1 MRNIRIKYILVS
13 MLCLLTAIV
22 HAETIYVIDELKI
35 GLHEDRSIDSPI
47 MKLVP
52 SGTPLS
58 VIERDNDLVHVQEPE
73 GIRGWINSK
82 YVNNEIPDQ
91 SLINELENK
100 NKVLQK
106 ENDLLKSHKT
116 TTAADT
122 TSPDNKSD
130 ALNELEQQL
139 KSERLKAGELQA
151 QLTDLKS
158 NIADID
164 NSDQFLNDIKALTQE
179 NQHLISQLESSGI
192 EVQTESNSMS
202 DSIFT
207 INNWKNLT
215 IAFVIVFVIGM
226 VGGAFFLDFQNRRRH
241 GGFRV

>member
-1 MRNIRIKYILVS
+1 MRNIRINYILVS
-13 MLCLLTAIV
+13 MLCLLTTIV

-35 GLHEDRSIDSPI
+35 GLHENQSIDSPI

-82 YVNNEIPDQ
+82 YVINEIPGK

-106 ENDLLKSHKT
+106 ENDLLKSNKT
-116 TTAADT
+116 TTVAY
-122 TSPDNKSD
+122 NKSD
-130 ALNELEQQL
+130 ALKELEQQL
-139 KSERLKAGELQA
+139 KSERLKVGELQA
-151 QLTDLKS
+151 QLTDLKT

-164 NSDQFLNDIKALTQE
+164 NYDQYLDDIKALKQE
-179 NQHLISQLESSGI
+179 NQLLISQLEASGI
-192 EVQTESNSMS
+192 EVQVESNSMS
-202 DSIFT
+202 DSTFV
-207 INNWKNLT
+207 INNWKNMS
-215 IAFVIVFVIGM
+215 IAFLIIFVIGM
-226 VGGAFFLDFQNRRRH
+226 AVGAFFLDFQNRRRH

>member
-1 MRNIRIKYILVS
+1 MRNIRINYILVS
-13 MLCLLTAIV
+13 MLCLLTTIV

-35 GLHEDRSIDSPI
+35 GLHENQSIDSPI

-82 YVNNEIPDQ
+82 YVINEIPGK

-106 ENDLLKSHKT
+106 ENDLLKSNKT
-116 TTAADT
+116 TTVA
-122 TSPDNKSD
+122 DNKSD
-130 ALNELEQQL
+130 ALKELEQQL
-139 KSERLKAGELQA
+139 KSERLKVGELQA
-151 QLTDLKS
+151 QLTDLKT

-164 NSDQFLNDIKALTQE
+164 NSDQYLNDIKTLKQE
-179 NQHLISQLESSGI
+179 NQFLISQLEASGI

-202 DSIFT
+202 DSTFT
-207 INNWKNLT
+207 INNWKNLS
-215 IAFVIVFVIGM
+215 IAFLIVFVIGM

>member
-1 MRNIRIKYILVS
+1 

-58 VIERDNDLVHVQEPE
+58 VIERDNDLVYVQEPE
-73 GIRGWINSK
+73 GTRGWINSK
-82 YVNNEIPDQ
+82 YVINEIPGK

-106 ENDLLKSHKT
+106 ENDLLKSNKT

-130 ALNELEQQL
+130 ALKELEQQL
-139 KSERLKAGELQA
+139 KSERLKVGELQA
-151 QLTDLKS
+151 QLTDLKT

-164 NSDQFLNDIKALTQE
+164 NSDQYLNDIKTLKQE
-179 NQHLISQLESSGI
+179 NQFLISQLEASGI
-192 EVQTESNSMS
+192 EVQTASNSMS
-202 DSIFT
+202 DSTFAIK
-207 INNWKNLT
+207 NWKNLS
-215 IAFVIVFVIGM
+215 IAFLIIFVLGM
-226 VGGAFFLDFQNRRRH
+226 AAGAFFLDFQNRRRH

>member
-1 MRNIRIKYILVS
+1 MHNIRINYILVS

-82 YVNNEIPDQ
+82 YVINEKPGK
-91 SLINELENK
+91 SLITELENK

-106 ENDLLKSHKT
+106 ENDLLKSNKT
-116 TTAADT
+116 TTATNTA
-122 TSPDNKSD
+122 SPDNESNVLK
-130 ALNELEQQL
+130 ELEQQL
-139 KSERLKAGELQA
+139 KSERLKVGELQA
-151 QLTDLKS
+151 QLTDLKT

-164 NSDQFLNDIKALTQE
+164 NSDQYLDDIKALKQE
-179 NQHLISQLESSGI
+179 NQLLISQLEASGI
-192 EVQTESNSMS
+192 EVQAESNSMS
-202 DSIFT
+202 DSTFV
-207 INNWKNLT
+207 INNWKNLS
-215 IAFVIVFVIGM
+215 IAFLIIFVIGM
-226 VGGAFFLDFQNRRRH
+226 AVGAFFLDFQNRRRH